1 MASTTTDDGFHE
13 IQLNGKQLVFLFM
26 AVTVVSVVIFLCG
39 VLVGRGVRIDDGASA
54 VLEAQAATPA
64 PPVPPAIGVTGSAP
78 PATTTLDLTYAKR
91 LADGEQPKEQ
101 LKPQGAASTP
111 PPAPAA
117 PAPAAPSPAAPPAA
131 TAKPAAAP
139 AASVAPAP
147 SEPAGNGFAIQL
159 AALRQREEADIIA
172 RRLLGKG
179 FPAYVLSPE
188 SGAPAVFRVRVG
200 KFKER
205 GEAESMAARLQ
216 KEEQFK
222 PWIVR

>member
-64 PPVPPAIGVTGSAP
+64 PPVPPAVSAVGSGT
-78 PATTTLDLTYAKR
+78 PATAGEDLTYPKR
-91 LADGEQPKEQ
+91 LSGAEQPKEQ
-101 LKPQGAASTP
+101 LKPQGATP
-111 PPAPAA
+111 PPAPT
-117 PAPAAPSPAAPPAA
+117 P
-131 TAKPAAAP
+131 AAP
-139 AASVAPAP
+139 AASAAHAPAP
-147 SEPAGNGFAIQL
+147 VAANTKPAPAPVAAAPGEPAGSGFAIQL

-188 SGAPAVFRVRVG
+188 SGAPPVFRVRVG